1 MTRIAATSL
10 LMIALLFGCG
20 QTPAPVAKH
29 PPKKEEPV
37 RTAAEAPK
45 PVEPV
50 KPVVVPKPVL
60 VKDDFA
66 VGSKFKGKRKIPNGD
81 QSVTLV
87 VTKRDGADFEG
98 EFTVAGER
106 LKPLTVKVTGKAGL
120 TGGTVAFST
129 DKAGNFQQSFTGD
142 YKDGKLAFEFR
153 GKARN
158 NQDATGKGVLERQK

>member
-1 MTRIAATSL
+1 MSRN
-10 LMIALLFGCG
+10 LLFASILLLGCG
-20 QTPAPVAKH
+20 SSPTTPVKRTVNEPAKAAAVPPPAPA
-29 PPKKEEPV
+29 
-37 RTAAEAPK
+37 
-45 PVEPV
+45 PV
-50 KPVVVPKPVL
+50 KPVEVPKPMP

-66 VGSKFKGKRKIPNGD
+66 VGSKFKGRRTIPNGD
-81 QSVTLV
+81 QTVSLV

-98 EFTVAGER
+98 ELTVAGER

-120 TGGTVAFST
+120 SSGTVAFST

-142 YKDGKLAFEFR
+142 YKDGKLTFEFR